1 MSPSSL
7 YYLITY
13 QRITKSLW
21 KGVCQQFHEI
31 ATPEEIAD
39 AIDIPSSVGTAL
51 CMAAALKKDHK
62 IAVSGHADIT
72 KRNGAYFACF
82 WSRSNCSRCPA
93 WTDALH
99 TASMANDI
107 ELVKI
112 ILDAGVDVNIRN
124 VQNTIPLHVALA
136 RGAKSCV
143 GLLLSSGAN
152 YNLQDDEGDNAFHIA
167 ADAAK

>member
-1 MSPSSL
+1 MKLLQNYRVALSNKGSRVQANATIDTERLNYFLSL
-7 YYLITY
+7 
-13 QRITKSLW
+13 R
-21 KGVCQQFHEI
+21 
-31 ATPEEIAD
+31 
-39 AIDIPSSVGTAL
+39 
-51 CMAAALKKDHK
+51 
-62 IAVSGHADIT
+62 

-99 TASMANDI
+99 TASMANDVG
-107 ELVKI
+107 LVKI

-136 RGAKSCV
+136 KGAKSCV

-152 YNLQDDEGDNAFHIA
+152 YNLQNCNMRKIQFYMCTCGGNLVRTQLGLHINC
-167 ADAAK
+167 